1 MVRVPF
7 GPGLASQARLAVPL
21 VPPLPVAFGSLRKSG
36 SARLRAGPSSLGF
49 SGPLFAHFASPLA
62 AGPLPLRGSA
72 SARRARSRFAG
83 PVRRLRPAFGLR
95 ARPRAVPP
103 GFLSAGPA
111 VGFAASPGLRAGPDC
126 LRPRLR
132 VAAGSLFG
140 RPCFAR
146 PWALCSA
153 WPRGFL
159 SPRPFG
165 LRGLSSSLRSSAAA
179 PAPGPLAA
187 LRPPFSGLWPRGLLA
202 ARVLASACWAAL
214 AVLPGVLPRC
224 LGFACS
230 RWLCCAALAPAGAR
244 CSAAPRRAPFSPAP
258 LPSPPPP
265 LGTPGRRKAQRVGFA
280 PRSVGRASR
289 APLAAPPGGLIARPL
304 R

>member
-1 MVRVPF
+1 MAASTPF
-7 GPGLASQARLAVPL
+7 MGGARP
-21 VPPLPVAFGSLRKSG
+21 
-36 SARLRAGPSSLGF
+36 LRAGTSLASSSCRALGAAAPGRLRLPSQKWYARQRPGLRPSAF
-49 SGPLFAHFASPLA
+49 SGRSFAHFASGSRPLRFACVLRPLRRGAPA
-62 AGPLPLRGSA
+62 ACSGPLGSGRRSLARPLVR
-72 SARRARSRFAG
+72 RFA
-83 PVRRLRPAFGLR
+83 A
-95 ARPRAVPP
+95 PRA
-103 GFLSAGPA
+103 L
-111 VGFAASPGLRAGPDC
+111 AGPDC
-126 LRPRLR
+126 LRPRSR

-187 LRPPFSGLWPRGLLA
+187 LRPPFFGLWPRGLLA

-224 LGFACS
+224 LGFAGS